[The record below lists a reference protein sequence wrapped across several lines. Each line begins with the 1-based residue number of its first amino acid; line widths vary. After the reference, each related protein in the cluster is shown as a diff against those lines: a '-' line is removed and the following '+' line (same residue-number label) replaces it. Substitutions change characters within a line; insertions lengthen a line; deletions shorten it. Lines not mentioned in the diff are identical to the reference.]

1 MTLRWGILG
10 PGAIAR
16 NFAKDLAIINERESA
31 LCERDHYLHHISAVA
46 SSDRKVAVKFAEEF
60 STAKVFDSYHELLA
74 SDEVDVVYIA
84 NVQSLHHQTTLQALS
99 AGKHVLCEKP
109 FALSAKQA
117 REMIDLATKSNLF
130 LMEAMWMRFLPHIK
144 NVLEQIQ
151 SGAIGDILAIRAD
164 HGQWVYRKK
173 NHRLLDPRLGG
184 GALLDLGIYPIA
196 LTYAL
201 LGKPEEIISAATFT
215 KSFHPN
221 QSASSGSSQSDKS
234 TQDLDVGVNAGV
246 GVVDSAVALIFRY
259 PNNALASLHTTIES
273 STATVAEISGTLG
286 RIEIDR
292 SFYAP
297 TSFRRIMHNGEIYSY
312 ENPWHGSDYLGLGEE
327 AEEVRRCIEAGLLQS
342 PVQSHQVTL
351 DVMEILD
358 EIRGQIGL
366 TFPGEI

>member
-16 NFAKDLAIINERESA
+16 NFAKDLTIINERESA
-31 LCERDHYLHHISAVA
+31 LCERDHNLHHISAVA
-46 SSDRKVAVKFAEEF
+46 SSDRTVAEKFAEEF

-84 NVQSLHHQTTLQALS
+84 NVQSLHHQTTLQALN

-117 REMIDLATKSNLF
+117 REMIDLATKNKLF

-144 NVLEQIQ
+144 NVLEQIEA
-151 SGAIGDILAIRAD
+151 GAIGEILAIRAD

-196 LTYAL
+196 LTYAI
-201 LGKPEEIISAATFT
+201 LGKPEKIMAAATLQ
-215 KSFHPN
+215 N
-221 QSASSGSSQSDKS
+221 
-234 TQDLDVGVNAGV
+234 LGV
-246 GVVDSAVALIFRY
+246 GVVDAAVAMIFRY

-273 STATVAEISGTLG
+273 ITATVAEISGTLG

-297 TSFRRIMHNGEIYSY
+297 TSFRRIMHSGEITSY

-327 AEEVRRCIEAGLLQS
+327 AEEVRRCIEAGLTQS
-342 PVQSHQVTL
+342 PVQSHQITL

-366 TFPGEI
+366 KFPSEI